1 MATIIEEQKN
11 VKVFICGY
19 IEDGIISNE
28 TQEKFVK
35 AEAMLIAKGYE
46 VFNPGT
52 DEWRSFVLWAWR
64 SSSNF
69 HKKDRDPYVL
79 ITDLSRLAECDA
91 IYILEDWSISDG
103 AKAEISF
110 ANATGKKRLWQ
121 NYEDARLNRKEE
133 EKVEEVWLP
142 L

>member
-1 MATIIEEQKN
+1 MKVYISGKIGEEVISEATRQKFARAEE
-11 VKVFICGY
+11 
-19 IEDGIISNE
+19 
-28 TQEKFVK
+28 
-35 AEAMLIAKGYE
+35 MLKAKGYE

-52 DEWRSFVLWAWR
+52 DEWRSFVLWVWR
-64 SSSNF
+64 STSNF
-69 HKKDRDPYVL
+69 HKKDRDSYVL